1 MAKARTTRNELR
13 AMLMEKIREH
23 AACSHVVDAAITHSP
38 EHNWGVA
45 WTVVGNHPVCPAA
58 YQIEKEL
65 QALYDLAE

>member
-1 MAKARTTRNELR
+1 MSKVRKTREELS
-13 AMLMEKIREH
+13 AMLMEKVREH
-23 AACSHVVDAAITHSP
+23 EACSHVVGASITHSA

-65 QALYDLAE
+65 QALYDLEE